1 MRRLRKVNHR
11 VSPRSS
17 TYKPGT
23 TTQVHAAFR
32 VLCKPSVLA
41 SGGTA
46 NCYTPWYTS
55 GATLR
60 GTLQVAAF
68 HVWGKL

>member
-17 TYKPGT
+17 TYEPGT
-23 TTQVHAAFR
+23 TTPVDVGFR

-41 SGGTA
+41 SDGAA
-46 NCYTPWYTS
+46 NCYTPC
-55 GATLR
+55 

-68 HVWGKL
+68 HVWGKP